1 MCPYLRLDLKD
12 LQNAGLLCLPFHSHC
27 AGPPCAHTRLS
38 RGDEFRATFVA
49 PSCYFRPSG
58 MCAALWCGAYAGDV
72 SRPPGSASA
81 VPVPAAPLNNGRA
94 RRLRLRCVCHV
105 RPILTV
111 SPPSITAYPPPI
123 HPGDPSYGP
132 PSPPLHRRVKSWGL
146 KSRLKS
152 VLRISGF
159 VVTTA
164 VKKKRVLLQLMKA
177 FPTAL
182 PAAAI

>member
-58 MCAALWCGAYAGDV
+58 MCVCNCV
-72 SRPPGSASA
+72 CRRRFA
-81 VPVPAAPLNNGRA
+81 VPRQSRQSPAQLNNGRA
-94 RRLRLRCVCHV
+94 AAVRMSCTTDLDSISPEHHGLSTAHPPGGSIVC
-105 RPILTV
+105 
-111 SPPSITAYPPPI
+111 
-123 HPGDPSYGP
+123 P

-164 VKKKRVLLQLMKA
+164 VKKKRVLLHFMKA

-182 PAAAI
+182 PAAI

>member
-12 LQNAGLLCLPFHSHC
+12 LQNAGLFCLPFHSHC

-58 MCAALWCGAYAGDV
+58 MCVCNCV
-72 SRPPGSASA
+72 CRRRFA
-81 VPVPAAPLNNGRA
+81 VPRQSRQSPAQLNNGRA
-94 RRLRLRCVCHV
+94 AAVRMSCTTDLDSISPEHHGLSTAHPPGGSRLACMAL
-105 RPILTV
+105 
-111 SPPSITAYPPPI
+111 
-123 HPGDPSYGP
+123 
-132 PSPPLHRRVKSWGL
+132 PSPASLPSPLHRRVKSWGL

-164 VKKKRVLLQLMKA
+164 VGKEGFLDSGPVN
-177 FPTAL
+177 
-182 PAAAI
+182 